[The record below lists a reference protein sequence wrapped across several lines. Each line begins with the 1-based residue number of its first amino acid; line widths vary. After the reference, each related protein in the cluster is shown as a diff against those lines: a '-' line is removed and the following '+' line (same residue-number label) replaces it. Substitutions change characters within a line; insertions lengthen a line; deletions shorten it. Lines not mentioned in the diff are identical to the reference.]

1 MHRLW
6 HQLTLAVQEFVS
18 KPESGPLQ
26 VDLYNNFISD
36 WEAKMSQQKLVS
48 LGVSAAKQIRG
59 KKGVVTLL
67 SFAHGYS
74 QINYGIHFPFIL
86 S

>member
-1 MHRLW
+1 
-6 HQLTLAVQEFVS
+6 LTLAVQEFVS

-59 KKGVVTLL
+59 KRGVTLYSLMDIIRPTATFTL
-67 SFAHGYS
+67 SF
-74 QINYGIHFPFIL
+74 L
-86 S
+86 SS